1 MPDGAEVQLDIEV
14 MQKAIDIGAVA
25 ERYMVAGDLD
35 GASVLVDM
43 ADMYVA
49 MARELRIGN
58 RRMTRS
64 TRSGTVSPVY
74 LGNIS
79 RKTVTWDITEPLPA
93 PEPFTGGRPQPIG
106 DAGPV
111 EAAEAFEGGLTGSE
125 VPLGQE
131 ASFPVQEV
139 PPTGSSSDAFDTEA
153 PAGWADNV
161 VIDGGETWDTDT
173 PLADDAPGVPLTDDT
188 NRS

>member
-58 RRMTRS
+58 RRMSRS
-64 TRSGTVSPVY
+64 TRTPVTPVY
-74 LGNIS
+74 LGNIT

-93 PEPFTGGRPQPIG
+93 PEPFTGGRPQPIE
-106 DAGPV
+106 DVGPI
-111 EAAEAFEGGLTGSE
+111 EAAEAFEGGLSGTE

-131 ASFPVQEV
+131 ASFPVQ
-139 PPTGSSSDAFDTEA
+139 DEA
-153 PAGWADNV
+153 PTATPT